1 MGIGN
6 GAAVFDM
13 RIYLLSLPLGIIP
26 YYKNPHL
33 QYAHHIYGKIELR
46 DDFQYNVTQ
55 AN

>member
-1 MGIGN
+1 
-6 GAAVFDM
+6 M

-33 QYAHHIYGKIELR
+33 QYAHHIYGKIEQR
-46 DDFQYNVTQ
+46 DDFQYDVTQ